1 MLNLLLP
8 VLWGLGSLCACLT
21 AGDEILDNGSFES
34 GSDGWVPIGPVTLT
48 PGNEITHSGCCSLL
62 VANRTDT
69 WNGVGQVV
77 TDRLVPG
84 RSYAVSAWVRLAAGD
99 PQTVDVKYRKIDG
112 DGTKWILLAQG
123 EARADAWR
131 EFIGAFTHEPVG
143 TVESLRFF
151 VAGPEPGTDF
161 HVDSLSIREL
171 DADWREDADARIQ
184 ALRTRPVSL
193 QVVDPEGCPVDSVD
207 IEVAQDRRAFAFG
220 TAINRNHMDNST
232 YTDFVADNFEW
243 AVMENA
249 AKWRQNQN
257 NAGLPDY
264 SDADGMVEFCLENDL
279 RMRGHCVFWASPI
292 RVPDWVQPLEGR
304 QLEDAISQRIQSVIP
319 RYAEVFEHWD
329 VNNEMITNRFFA
341 DRLGDEIRTSMF
353 QQVRA
358 LDQDVTLMVN
368 DFSILNNNRQT
379 AILQQV
385 ETLEAAGADVDA
397 IGAQGHFQSPPQGE
411 VVLERLD
418 NLARS
423 GKPIWITEFDCP
435 EADEQVRADALET
448 VYRTAFSHASVEG
461 ILMWGFWAGSLNSG
475 PDAALVNIDWTLT
488 ESGRRYQALMT
499 EWTTQSS
506 GSSDRDGRHQF
517 NGFHGDYTVTL
528 TRDGITSAFSVE
540 VPVGTDLLEITLET
554 AFNAGCSSC
563 AADLNDDQVVDGVDI
578 SKLLGGWGQ
587 SGPTDLDQSGTT
599 DGADLAVLLSGW
611 GACF

>member
-220 TAINRNHMDNST
+220 PPST
-232 YTDFVADNFEW
+232 ETTW
-243 AVMENA
+243 T
-249 AKWRQNQN
+249 
-257 NAGLPDY
+257 G
-264 SDADGMVEFCLENDL
+264 VEC
-279 RMRGHCVFWASPI
+279 
-292 RVPDWVQPLEGR
+292 
-304 QLEDAISQRIQSVIP
+304 
-319 RYAEVFEHWD
+319 
-329 VNNEMITNRFFA
+329 
-341 DRLGDEIRTSMF
+341 
-353 QQVRA
+353 
-358 LDQDVTLMVN
+358 
-368 DFSILNNNRQT
+368 
-379 AILQQV
+379 
-385 ETLEAAGADVDA
+385 
-397 IGAQGHFQSPPQGE
+397 
-411 VVLERLD
+411 
-418 NLARS
+418 
-423 GKPIWITEFDCP
+423 
-435 EADEQVRADALET
+435 
-448 VYRTAFSHASVEG
+448 
-461 ILMWGFWAGSLNSG
+461 
-475 PDAALVNIDWTLT
+475 
-488 ESGRRYQALMT
+488 
-499 EWTTQSS
+499 
-506 GSSDRDGRHQF
+506 
-517 NGFHGDYTVTL
+517 
-528 TRDGITSAFSVE
+528 
-540 VPVGTDLLEITLET
+540 
-554 AFNAGCSSC
+554 
-563 AADLNDDQVVDGVDI
+563 
-578 SKLLGGWGQ
+578 
-587 SGPTDLDQSGTT
+587 
-599 DGADLAVLLSGW
+599 
-611 GACF
+611 

>member
-1 MLNLLLP
+1 MFTLFLTLISFGAMLVSP
-8 VLWGLGSLCACLT
+8 QADEDVLQ
-21 AGDEILDNGSFES
+21 NGSFES
-34 GSDGWVPIGPVTLT
+34 GSNGWVPVGPVTLT
-48 PGNEITHSGCCSLL
+48 PENEAAHSGCCSLL
-62 VANRTDT
+62 VADRSDS

-84 RSYAVSAWVRLAAGD
+84 RSYAVSAWVRLAAGA
-99 PQTVDVKYRKIDG
+99 PETVDVKYRKIDG
-112 DGTKWILLAQG
+112 DGTQWILLAQG
-123 EARADAWR
+123 EASADEWR
-131 EFIGAFTHEPVG
+131 EFIGAFTYEPVG
-143 TVESLRFF
+143 TVDSLRFF
-151 VAGPEPGTDF
+151 VAGPQPGTDF

-171 DADWREDADARIQ
+171 DADWREDADDRIQ
-184 ALRTRPVSL
+184 ALRTRQVSL
-193 QVVDPEGCPVDSVD
+193 QVVDLEGCPIDSVD

-220 TAINRNHMDNST
+220 TAINRNHMANST
-232 YTDFVADNFEW
+232 YTEFVADNFEW

-257 NAGLPDY
+257 NAGPPDY
-264 SDADGMVEFCLENDL
+264 SDADGMVDFCLENDL

-304 QLEDAISQRIQSVIP
+304 QLENAISQRIRSVIP

-358 LDQDVTLMVN
+358 LDADVTLMVN

-385 ETLEAAGADVDA
+385 EALEAAGAEVDA
-397 IGAQGHFQSPPQGE
+397 IGAQGHFQSLPQGE

-423 GKPIWITEFDCP
+423 GKPIWITEYDCP
-435 EADEQVRADALET
+435 DVDEQVRADALET
-448 VYRTAFSHASVEG
+448 VYRTAFSHPSVEG

-475 PDAALVNIDWTLT
+475 PDAALVDIDWNLT

-506 GSSDRDGRHQF
+506 GSSDRNGRHQF
-517 NGFHGDYTVTL
+517 TGFHGDYTVTL

-540 VPVGTDLLEITLET
+540 VPVGTDQLVITLET
-554 AFNAGCSSC
+554 AFSAECSSC
-563 AADLNDDQVVDGVDI
+563 VADLNDDQIVDGVDI

-587 SGPTDLDQSGTT
+587 EGVTDLDQTGST
-599 DGADLAVLLSGW
+599 DGADLAILLSGW
-611 GACF
+611 GACP